1 LFKRLGNTTI
11 PNLIER
17 SQFNKRRRKLFDFS
31 ETIRT
36 TLASSFLE
44 FEDYFVIDNM
54 PLEICEKSRESRLEI
69 CKKIQ
74 IAPSKGGVH
83 RNTAQIGKKH
93 LGDRNQYCLEC
104 IVSINFTECFTT

>member
-1 LFKRLGNTTI
+1 M
-11 PNLIER
+11 
-17 SQFNKRRRKLFDFS
+17 FDFS

-44 FEDYFVIDNM
+44 FEDYFMIDNM
-54 PLEICEKSRESRLEI
+54 PLEICGKSRESRLEI

-83 RNTAQIGKKH
+83 RKTPGFM
-93 LGDRNQYCLEC
+93 
-104 IVSINFTECFTT
+104 VINYM